1 MNEIRAEYEKEFPVP
16 PQTMWSEQYGGYIN
30 CAACPNFAAAVHQE
44 RWLGWRQA
52 HARYA
57 GRCQYI
63 ATGDGGTSY
72 CRLAA
77 QPKVPGGFRFTQ
89 IDGGVTVEVPDGGYV
104 TVRRNQSGNTCAHEV
119 LHDLVKAMLSAQ
131 ENSTPIP

>member
-1 MNEIRAEYEKEFPVP
+1 MNEQIRAEYEKEFPVP

-30 CAACPNFAAAVHQE
+30 CAQCPNFAAAVHQE
-44 RWLGWRQA
+44 GWVRWQAA

-77 QPKVPGGFRFTQ
+77 QPQ
-89 IDGGVTVEVPDGGYV
+89 VPDGYSLIANEILDRFPELNMSNYG
-104 TVRRNQSGNTCAHEV
+104 
-119 LHDLVKAMLSAQ
+119 HDDVGALNNWGVELVLSAQ
-131 ENSTPIP
+131 EAR